1 MPHII
6 SNTRRKKHT
15 KKAKK
20 VKTSKQSLF
29 DYIQTAGESPYFIM
43 LAQDQISNTDQNTDK
58 YDKNIISPLSG
69 HEPKYEPDRWN
80 TKNNI
85 KSTHNCF
92 SYALNQLVSHRMN
105 KPQPG
110 YFSKHPHISNNDYNC
125 GAFYKRLKSDI
136 PSLYRAKFGTRCKK
150 GYYKVFLAVDND
162 TSKDTDYHFY
172 RQDSNGTWSHKP
184 GRTNV
189 TNVDANGNIIIN
201 PTLASRKYD
210 YYNYSL
216 DCGYFCMNTKLSRS
230 VS

>member
-6 SNTRRKKHT
+6 SKSNKLKSNKLKSNKLKSNRLLD
-15 KKAKK
+15 
-20 VKTSKQSLF
+20 S
-29 DYIQTAGESPYFIM
+29 IQRAGESPYSI
-43 LAQDQISNTDQNTDK
+43 LLSRDEHINNSSNNK
-58 YDKNIISPLSG
+58 YNKTILSPLSG

-80 TKNNI
+80 MKNSI

-92 SYALNQLVSHRMN
+92 SYALNQLVSSRIN

-110 YFSKHPHISNNDYNC
+110 YFSKYPHINNNDYNC
-125 GAFYKRLKSDI
+125 NAFYKRLRSDI

-189 TNVDANGNIIIN
+189 TNVDANGDIIIN

-216 DCGYFCMNTKLSRS
+216 DCGYFCMNTKLSRAIS
-230 VS
+230 

>member
-6 SNTRRKKHT
+6 SNTRRKKNT
-15 KKAKK
+15 KK
-20 VKTSKQSLF
+20 VNPSKQSLY